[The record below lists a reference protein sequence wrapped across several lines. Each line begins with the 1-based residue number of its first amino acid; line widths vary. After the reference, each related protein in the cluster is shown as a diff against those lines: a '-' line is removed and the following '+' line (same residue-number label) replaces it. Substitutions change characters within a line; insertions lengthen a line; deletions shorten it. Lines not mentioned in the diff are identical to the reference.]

1 MRKKDLGRSSTTFV
15 YHFCFPV
22 GCFRD
27 NGIEIVVEKE
37 QKTTS
42 ELDQKLGSSD
52 RGALIVKPHPEAS
65 HVHQGYKYNVSG
77 RED

>member
-1 MRKKDLGRSSTTFV
+1 MRKKGLGRSSTTFV

-27 NGIEIVVEKE
+27 KEFEIVKEKE

-52 RGALIVKPHPEAS
+52 LGALIAKPHPEA
-65 HVHQGYKYNVSG
+65 G
-77 RED
+77 